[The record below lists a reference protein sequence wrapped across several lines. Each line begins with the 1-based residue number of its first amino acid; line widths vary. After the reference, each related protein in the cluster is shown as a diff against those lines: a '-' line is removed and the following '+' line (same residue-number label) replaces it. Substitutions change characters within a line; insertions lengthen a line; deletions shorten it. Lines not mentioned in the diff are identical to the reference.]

1 MAERRLDL
9 RFADLSDA
17 KADVRALREQGY
29 ELTGNWSLAQIL
41 DHLNKALAM
50 TFDGAD
56 FGPPAV
62 VRPIIRMI
70 MMPMVRRGA
79 PIKMRAKAPG
89 PVKPKSVDQLDEDEC
104 AQRFYEL
111 ADRLLAAD
119 AQFVHPHPMMG
130 KLNRQQWLD
139 MQTWHCAHHLS
150 FAVPKGA

>member
-9 RFADLSDA
+9 RFSSLSDA
-17 KADVRALREQGY
+17 CADVRALREGGY

-41 DHLNKALAM
+41 DHLNRSLAM

-62 VRPIIRMI
+62 LRPMIRMI

-79 PIKMRAKAPG
+79 PIKMRATAPG
-89 PVKPKSVDQLDEDEC
+89 PVKPSSVDELDEQAC
-104 AQRFYEL
+104 ADRFYEL
-111 ADRLLAAD
+111 ADRMMAAD
-119 AQFVHPHPMMG
+119 ASFVQPHPMMG
-130 KLNRQQWLD
+130 KLSREQWLA

-150 FAVPKGA
+150 FAVPKAS